1 MNRLVLLVIILT
13 LGACESILDNSAG
26 EGYLISEIIIR
37 NYSSVDLKDVKLSV
51 ERSGGLFGCNYI
63 ISMTECST
71 SFPAR
76 SYVGNIVEITWKLGD
91 QLISTGWIR
100 IAVSEGIKRDREM
113 KGIVEI
119 RNNGQ
124 YSAYL
129 VN

>member
-1 MNRLVLLVIILT
+1 MNRFVLLVIILT
-13 LGACESILDNSAG
+13 LCACESIRENSAD

-37 NYSSVDLKDVKLSV
+37 NYSNVDLKDVKLSV
-51 ERSGGLFGCNYI
+51 EKSRGLFGCNYI
-63 ISMTECST
+63 VSMTECST

-76 SYVGNIVEITWKLGD
+76 SYVGNRVEITWKLAG